1 MNSLL
6 SAFLASGS
14 DQAAYTGM
22 EWHGNDVCEEFE
34 MKSL

>member
-14 DQAAYTGM
+14 DQTAYAGM
-22 EWHGNDVCEEFE
+22 KWHGNDVCEEFE
-34 MKSL
+34 MQSL